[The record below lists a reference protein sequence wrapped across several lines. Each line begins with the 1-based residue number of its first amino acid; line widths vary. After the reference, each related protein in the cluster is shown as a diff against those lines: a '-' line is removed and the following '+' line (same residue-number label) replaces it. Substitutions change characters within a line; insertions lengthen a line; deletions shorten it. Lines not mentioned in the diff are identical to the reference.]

1 MVIKRPIMDG
11 RSPTHNRNTAG
22 SKNCANK
29 SNVSERTNTD
39 ENVDP
44 IGYQAIVLDP
54 NPKAVCQL
62 LGKFLIIQSCF
73 DFPMPKLISSY
84 SEYLIFLFMNN
95 V

>member
-22 SKNCANK
+22 SKNGTSK
-29 SNVSERTNTD
+29 SNTSERTNID

-62 LGKFLIIQSCF
+62 LGKFMIIQFGSNF
-73 DFPMPKLISSY
+73 SKSFIVSKKVNILIH
-84 SEYLIFLFMNN
+84 E
-95 V
+95 

>member
-22 SKNCANK
+22 SKNGTSK

-62 LGKFLIIQSCF
+62 LGKFLMIQSRSKF
-73 DFPMPKLISSY
+73 SIPKSFIVFRIS
-84 SEYLIFLFMNN
+84 N
-95 V
+95 VFIYE

>member
-1 MVIKRPIMDG
+1 MDG

-22 SKNCANK
+22 SKNGTSK
-29 SNVSERTNTD
+29 SNTSERTNID

-62 LGKFLIIQSCF
+62 LGKFKIIQFGSNF
-73 DFPMPKLISSY
+73 SKHISSFIV
-84 SEYLIFLFMNN
+84 SKKVNILIHG
-95 V
+95 